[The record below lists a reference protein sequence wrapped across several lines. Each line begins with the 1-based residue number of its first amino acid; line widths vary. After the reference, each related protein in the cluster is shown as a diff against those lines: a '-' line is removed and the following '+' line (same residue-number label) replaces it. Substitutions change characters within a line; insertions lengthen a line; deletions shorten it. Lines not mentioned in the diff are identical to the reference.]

1 MEQSKG
7 YIARQPW
14 LYKPFADL
22 AFVIAPALVI
32 TAAVLLFPDFFS
44 SQSTVPPYLWLIL
57 IVGID
62 VSHVYSTLY
71 RTYLDPEEFRRY
83 RKPLLWI
90 PPIALVIGIVLTII
104 HPLWFWRIM
113 AYLAVYHF
121 VRQQYG
127 FFSLYARKTPRP
139 NWERKLDS
147 AAIYLCTLY
156 PLIYWHT
163 HPRAFFWFV
172 KGDFQ
177 MLDAPWLSTLFQVLW
192 LAALV
197 GYGIKELY
205 FLSKRGLNLPKN
217 LILLGTAM
225 SWYLGIVAYNG
236 DLTFTATNVVSH
248 GIPYMALIW
257 FYGKKKEEKPVE
269 TAPKRKIFQFKY
281 LPLFIGFLLF
291 IAYFE
296 EGIWDGL
303 IWRDHASLFPWADA
317 LPHLA
322 DSLLAYIAVPLLA
335 VPQITHYVIDGF
347 IWRVRKPDSDV
358 RASLDG

>member
-1 MEQSKG
+1 MDLRNH

-22 AFVIAPALVI
+22 AFVIAPALLI
-32 TAAVLLFPDFFS
+32 TACVWLFPSFFTN
-44 SQSTVPPYLWLIL
+44 QATVPPYLWLIL

-71 RTYLDPEEFRRY
+71 RTYLDKEEFQRY
-83 RKPLLWI
+83 RKPLIWI
-90 PPIALVIGIVLTII
+90 PVVALGVGITLTAI

-127 FFSLYARKTPRP
+127 FFSLYARKTDRSH
-139 NWERKLDS
+139 WERKLDS
-147 AAIYLCTLY
+147 AAIYLSTVF
-156 PLIYWHT
+156 PLVYWHT
-163 HPRAFFWFV
+163 HPRTFFWFV

-177 MLDAPWLSTLFQVLW
+177 MLDAPWLSHVFQGLW
-192 LAALV
+192 IAALV
-197 GYGIKELY
+197 GYGIKEIL
-205 FLSKRGLNLPKN
+205 FLSKRGFNLPKN
-217 LILLGTAM
+217 LILLGTAL
-225 SWYLGIVAYNG
+225 SWYIGIVTYNG
-236 DLTFTATNVVSH
+236 DLVFTATNVVSH

-257 FYGKKKEEKPVE
+257 FYGKKKEGKASTTVIQ
-269 TAPKRKIFQFKY
+269 RRIFQPQY

-303 IWRDHASLFPWADA
+303 IWRDHTGLFPWAEA